1 MNWSAGCATL
11 NPPELPL
18 PTMSVLAARLL
29 QVRPARDDYF
39 GIALLISIAVHAA
52 LLAIHFTAPPA
63 PAPAEGGLEVIL
75 LNVRGDTTPVE
86 AQVLA
91 QHNFDGGGSA
101 ENAVAST
108 PLPVTAVD
116 APFEYSLPAL
126 MKRQQELEAEQERL
140 LALLEER
147 AASTSTVQDSRPG
160 EQAAEQGEDDLV
172 QESLVVNAQIAA
184 IKEKISRYNARPR
197 VHFVGPSAA
206 SVPEARY
213 LEAWRQKIEMLG
225 TQHYPLEA
233 RGKIY
238 GSLQLTVYIRRDGS
252 LERVEIDRPATNAVL
267 NQAALR
273 IVQLAAPFP
282 PLPPEISQGTDVLA
296 ITRTWNFTHEHLET
310 RP

>member
-1 MNWSAGCATL
+1 
-11 NPPELPL
+11 
-18 PTMSVLAARLL
+18 MSVLAARLL

-52 LLAIHFTAPPA
+52 LLAIHFTSPPA
-63 PAPAEGGLEVIL
+63 PRPVEGGLEVIL
-75 LNVRGDTTPVE
+75 LNVRGDTPPMQP
-86 AQVLA
+86 QVLA
-91 QHNFDGGGSA
+91 QHDFDGGGPA
-101 ENAVAST
+101 DTGVAST
-108 PLPVTAVD
+108 PLPVTASD
-116 APFEYSLPAL
+116 LPFEYALPAL
-126 MKRQQELEAEQERL
+126 LKRQQELEAEQERL

-147 AASTSTVQDSRPG
+147 ASSTAAGQDLRPG
-160 EQAAEQGEDDLV
+160 DEPAAPGEDELL
-172 QESLVVNAQIAA
+172 QESRVVNAQIAA
-184 IKEKISRYNARPR
+184 IKEKISLYNSRPR
-197 VHFVGPSAA
+197 VHFVGPSA
-206 SVPEARY
+206 SSIPEARY

-252 LERVEIDRPATNAVL
+252 LVRVEIDRPAAHAVL

-296 ITRTWNFTHEHLET
+296 ITRTWHFTHEHLET